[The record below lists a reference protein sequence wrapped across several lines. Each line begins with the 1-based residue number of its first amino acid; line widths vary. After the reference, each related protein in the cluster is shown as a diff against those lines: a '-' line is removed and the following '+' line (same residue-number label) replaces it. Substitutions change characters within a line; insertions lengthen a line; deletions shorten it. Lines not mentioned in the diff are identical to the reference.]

1 MTCNTQWQ
9 ILTEVSF
16 SNSDCD
22 RDFTNLFEMFSK
34 SFEVI
39 EDHVND
45 NFSTDYFE
53 INFRVGK
60 GFKIEIWHF

>member
-39 EDHVND
+39 EDNVND

-60 GFKIEIWHF
+60 GFNIEIWHF